1 MVKVTVPATSANLG
15 PGFDTLGVALELR
28 NTIEMAE
35 TGILDVVI
43 EVPGHSEALEQ
54 PEHNMVYQ
62 AAVKVFERLGYQP
75 HGLHIREDVQIPV
88 ARGMGSS
95 AAAIAGGLVAAN
107 ALVEEMTGRRGL
119 SRDELL
125 RMAVAIEGHPDN
137 VTPAMVGGFTVCCMD
152 EARGPLHVRFDPPQG
167 LQAVI
172 VMPEVPITGKK
183 TEKSR
188 GVLPTEVSLKDA
200 VYNLNRTALLVA
212 ALAQGRTDLLAVAT
226 QDKLHQPYRA
236 SLVPGLRSV
245 FQAALD
251 AGAKGVALSGAGPS
265 VLAFVDRDA
274 EPVARAMEGAFQWAG
289 SDSRSLVVGLANE
302 GVQVLSDRGPQA
314 AGLERAPH
322 WG

>member
-15 PGFDTLGVALELR
+15 PGFDTLGVALDIR
-28 NTIEMAE
+28 NTIEMEE
-35 TGILDVVI
+35 TGILDVI
-43 EVPGHSEALEQ
+43 IDVPGHGDLLER
-54 PEHNMVYQ
+54 PENNMVYQ
-62 AAVKVFERLGYQP
+62 AALKVFDRLGYQP
-75 HGLHIREDVQIPV
+75 HGLHIREDVHIPV

-95 AAAIAGGLVAAN
+95 AAAIVGGLVAAN
-107 ALVEEMTGRRGL
+107 ALVEQMTGRPGL
-119 SRDELL
+119 DREELL

-137 VTPAMVGGFTVCCMD
+137 VTPAMVGGFTVSCMD
-152 EARGPLHVRFDPPQG
+152 EVHGPLHVRFDPPRG
-167 LQAVI
+167 LAAVV

-188 GVLPTEVSLKDA
+188 GVLPTEVTLKDA

-212 ALAQGRTDLLAVAT
+212 ALAQGKVDLLSVAT
-226 QDKLHQPYRA
+226 QDRLHQPYRA

-265 VLAFVDRDA
+265 VIAFVASDP

-289 SDSRSLVVGLANE
+289 SDARSLVMNLAVEGAKVVGP
-302 GVQVLSDRGPQA
+302 R
-314 AGLERAPH
+314 RADDAPPY

>member
-1 MVKVTVPATSANLG
+1 MVKVSVPATSANLG

-28 NTIEMAE
+28 NVIEMEE

-43 EVPGHSEALEQ
+43 EVDAQHEALAR
-54 PEHNMVYQ
+54 PESNMVYQ
-62 AAVKVFERLGYQP
+62 AALKVFERLGYQP
-75 HGLHIREDVQIPV
+75 HGLHIREQVEIPV

-95 AAAIAGGLVAAN
+95 AAAIVGGLVAAN
-107 ALVEEMTGRRGL
+107 ALVSQMTGRPGL
-119 SRDELL
+119 DREELL

-137 VTPAMVGGFTVCCMD
+137 VTPAMVGGFTVSCMD
-152 EARGPLHVRFDPPQG
+152 EVRGPLHVRFDPPRA
-167 LQAVI
+167 LRAVV
-172 VMPEVPITGKK
+172 VMPELPITGKK

-188 GVLPTEVSLKDA
+188 GVLPTEVTLKDA

-212 ALAQGRTDLLAVAT
+212 ALAQGRVDLLSVAT
-226 QDKLHQPYRA
+226 QDRLHQPYRA

-265 VLAFVDRDA
+265 VIAFVDPGGA
-274 EPVARAMEGAFQWAG
+274 EPVALAMEGAFAWAG
-289 SDSRSLVVGLANE
+289 SDARSLTLGLAAE
-302 GVQVLSDRGPQA
+302 GARLVTDSA
-314 AGLERAPH
+314 AGHDRPPH